1 MKEIL
6 LRAPATVANFGPG
19 FDIFALALKEPY
31 DILKIRLNEAKSI
44 TIKITGGAEDLPVS
58 AERNTAGLAALQ
70 FLEKMNL
77 STGIDVEIKKGM
89 KTGSG
94 LGSSGASA
102 VSCIYGL
109 NRLLNTGLGHNEIID
124 IARKGEIAS
133 GRAAHADNVA
143 ACLMGGFVLI
153 KNYKPIEVMKID
165 IPDIPIVICVMKK
178 ARQTSRDLISNS
190 LGLTKALEQM
200 SSCALLVHAIASG
213 DLERIGE
220 AVNRDHISEP
230 TRSKFIPAYYEI
242 KKKVLEA
249 GAFGC
254 NISGGG
260 SSIFA
265 ICEENKTGEIAEIMT
280 TLSSQTEVE
289 SDVIVSKSSN
299 TGITEIDGL

>member
-31 DILKIRLNEAKSI
+31 DILKIRLNETKSI
-44 TIKITGGAEDLPVS
+44 TIKITGGTEDLPVS

-109 NRLLNTGLGHNEIID
+109 NRLLNTKLGYNEIID
-124 IARKGEIAS
+124 IARKGEVAS

-143 ACLMGGFVLI
+143 ACLLGGFVLI
-153 KNYKPIEVMKID
+153 KNYRPLEVMKIE

-178 ARQTSRDLISNS
+178 TLQTSRALISDRI
-190 LGLTKALEQM
+190 GLTKAKEQM
-200 SSCALLVHAIASG
+200 SSCALLIHALSSG

-230 TRSKFIPAYYEI
+230 ARSKFIPGYDDI
-242 KKKVLEA
+242 KRNVLKA

-254 NISGGG
+254 NVSGGG

-265 ICEENKTGEIAEIMT
+265 ICEENKTEEIAEIMAI
-280 TLSSQTEVE
+280 LSSQKGVE
-289 SDVIVSKSSN
+289 SEVIMSKSSN